1 MNRTMGI
8 LAVAA
13 LLAMNLGAQGR
24 DEDDQPRSGSENR
37 GPTMG
42 VARVSVTDGDV
53 RLIRASRDAV
63 QAQAGMPLVLG
74 DRFATGARSR
84 AEIQFD
90 GGNFARLGADTEV
103 RIGELGNKRFEIEVL
118 SGLVSFSQFADY
130 EADVDVETSL
140 ATVRPIKPSVFVVEH
155 RDDGQTDVTVR
166 DGVVEVFTDEEI
178 EKVKGGL
185 LSVRGDPAE
194 LRTAKAEPKSSF
206 DDWAKRRDKLLERDG
221 RSAWQRWVPDYLGFG
236 VGFGGYDYPW
246 GWYGYGPRYHRTAIF
261 YRRAP
266 RWGHRVGFRGGR
278 R

>member
-1 MNRTMGI
+1 MSRTIGI
-8 LAVAA
+8 IAVAA
-13 LLAMNLGAQGR
+13 VLAIHLSAQTS
-24 DEDDQPRSGSENR
+24 DVDDQPRRGSENR
-37 GPTMG
+37 GPTLG

-53 RLIRASRDAV
+53 RLIRASREAI

-74 DRFATGARSR
+74 DHFATGARSR

-118 SGLVSFSQFADY
+118 SGLVSFSQFAGF

-140 ATVRPIKPSVFVVEH
+140 ATVRPVKPSVFVVE
-155 RDDGQTDVTVR
+155 RYGEEQTDVTVR
-166 DGVVEVFTDEEI
+166 DGVVEVFTDNEI

-185 LSVRGDPAE
+185 LSVRGEPTV
-194 LRTAKAEPKSSF
+194 LRTAKAEPKSAF

-221 RSAWQRWVPDYLGFG
+221 RDAWQRWVPDYLGFG
-236 VGFGGYDYPW
+236 VGFGGYGYPW
-246 GWYGYGPRYHRTAIF
+246 GWGYGFGPRYRTAIF
-261 YRRAP
+261 YRTAP
-266 RWGHRVGFRGGR
+266 RWGHRGGFRGGR

>member
-1 MNRTMGI
+1 MNRTMAI
-8 LAVAA
+8 MAVAA

-24 DEDDQPRSGSENR
+24 DEDEEARRGSENR
-37 GPTMG
+37 GPTLG
-42 VARVSVTDGDV
+42 VARISVTDGDV

-63 QAQAGMPLVLG
+63 QAKAGMPLVLG
-74 DRFATGARSR
+74 DRFATGSRSR

-118 SGLVSFSQFADY
+118 SGLVSFSQFVGF

-155 RDDGQTDVTVR
+155 QGEGQTDVTVR
-166 DGVVEVFTDEEI
+166 DGVVEVFTDNEI

-194 LRTAKAEPKSSF
+194 LRMAKAEPKSSF

-221 RSAWQRWVPDYLGFG
+221 RSTWQRWVPDYLGFG
-236 VGFGGYDYPW
+236 YGYPW
-246 GWYGYGPRYHRTAIF
+246 GWGYGYGPGFGPRFGTAVF
-261 YRRAP
+261 YRGGP
-266 RWGHRVGFRGGR
+266 RWDHRGGFRGGR